1 MDKETKEEIGDH
13 ILEAQANVGGR
24 LSLDDELRIAY
35 EHLDKMDSEVLS
47 DVIGCSERKARRKLD
62 VWDEVGM
69 VEKVGEGPSGTNIYE
84 STDGDSE

>member
-1 MDKETKEEIGDH
+1 VNRETREAIGDH

-35 EHLDKMDSEVLS
+35 EHMDKMNSKLLS

-62 VWDEVGM
+62 VWQEVDM
-69 VEKVGEGPSGTNIYE
+69 VEKIDGTDRYVKTKGDCN
-84 STDGDSE
+84 DG